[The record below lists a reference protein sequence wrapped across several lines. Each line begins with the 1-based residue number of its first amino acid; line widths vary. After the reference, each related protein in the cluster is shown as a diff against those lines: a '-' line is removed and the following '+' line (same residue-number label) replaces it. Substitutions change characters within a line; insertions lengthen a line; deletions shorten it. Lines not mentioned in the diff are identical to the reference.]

1 MKKLFLLPLLAILIL
16 LVSCEKNNEITGF
29 PPSMTDATYEGA
41 FTIGAI
47 DSDISCEID
56 YNESLSECDII
67 INGLKF
73 SPYMPEVNMTLP
85 SLPCSV
91 TDDGLVFAATEPIIP
106 IVSVSGVAKSDS
118 TYMVREFSGS
128 LRENVLSFK
137 GKMAMGEFFFMGD
150 EVANDSVVFPDVTP
164 SDSTFIPDVTPSDS
178 TFIPDVTPSDSILT
192 PGDKFIIPDGH
203 FNGVLDVVAIDS
215 SMFVCENVV
224 CETVVSHK
232 EGLLDLYIYGAK
244 FAEAMPIT
252 IDILLEN
259 IPFVTDNERAC
270 SIHARDIVPLIAMPD
285 GKYVPNEAFKF
296 YRLYG
301 VIIEQNDG
309 MKLSFSADMTRGT
322 FSFR

>member
-1 MKKLFLLPLLAILIL
+1 MKKLFLLSLLTILIL

-29 PPSMTDATYEGA
+29 PPSMTDAIYEGA

-47 DSDISCEID
+47 DLDISCEID
-56 YNESLSECDII
+56 YNELLSECDII

-73 SPYMPEVNMTLP
+73 SPNMPEVNMALP

-106 IVSVSGVAKSDS
+106 IVSVYGVEKSDS

-128 LRENVLSFK
+128 LRENVLSFN
-137 GKMAMGEFFFMGD
+137 GKMAMGEFSFMGD
-150 EVANDSVVFPDVTP
+150 EVADDSVVFPDVTP

-178 TFIPDVTPSDSILT
+178 ILT
-192 PGDKFIIPDGH
+192 PDDKFFIPEGH
-203 FNGVLDVVAIDS
+203 FNGVLDVMATDS

-252 IDILLEN
+252 IDILLEK
-259 IPFVTDNERAC
+259 IPIVTDNERAC

-285 GKYVPNEAFKF
+285 GIYVPNEAFKF
-296 YRLYG
+296 YSLDG

-309 MKLSFSADMTRGT
+309 MKLSFSANMTRGT